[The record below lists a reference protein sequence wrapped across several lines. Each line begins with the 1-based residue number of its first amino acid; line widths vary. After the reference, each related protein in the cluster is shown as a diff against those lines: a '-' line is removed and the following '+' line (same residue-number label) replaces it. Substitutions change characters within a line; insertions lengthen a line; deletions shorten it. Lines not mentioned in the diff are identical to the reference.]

1 MEKVL
6 NELATLL
13 KANDKAFEIVS
24 QPEWKTEMLV
34 IRTNARWT
42 CICHPG
48 SYGYPK
54 AIEIWDHKRNHE
66 PDGYLSPAE
75 AYEIIFGTEP
85 EKQA

>member
-24 QPEWKTEMLV
+24 QPEWKTEMLDGLAFV
-34 IRTNARWT
+34 ILDHTVIQRLLRSGITKEIMNLMA
-42 CICHPG
+42 ICHQQKPM
-48 SYGYPK
+48 K
-54 AIEIWDHKRNHE
+54 
-66 PDGYLSPAE
+66 LF
-75 AYEIIFGTEP
+75 FGTEP